1 MVTTVFAP
9 RVAALRDGRKVRLRA
24 LLPSDEQELLDAFE
38 RLGADARY
46 MRFLVA
52 VREPNVERLRA
63 VLASFP
69 EKGFA
74 IGATVPAPDGID
86 IVGTASFML
95 APAGKDCEFAVSV
108 TGEWAGA
115 GLGRVL
121 LEAVIKAARG
131 RGLAR
136 MHGYVLARNKPMLK
150 LAASLG
156 FESATD
162 PDDRSLRI
170 VTLAL

>member
-1 MVTTVFAP
+1 MVTVFAP
-9 RVAALRDGRKVRLRA
+9 RVVVLRDGRKVRLRA
-24 LLPSDEQELLDAFE
+24 LLPSDEQEILDAFD

-46 MRFLVA
+46 MRFMVA
-52 VREPNVERLRA
+52 IREPNVERLRA

-108 TGEWAGA
+108 VGQWAGA
-115 GLGRVL
+115 GLGKVL

-136 MHGYVLARNKPMLK
+136 MHGYVLARNKPMLG
-150 LAASLG
+150 LAARLG
-156 FESATD
+156 FESAAD